1 MNKFE
6 NIAGKIITTKLQQLE
21 YTEPTALRVTPPKFQ
36 QHKDI
41 VTCVYYSCDFLWVNE
56 KTIQVQIMK
65 IGE

>member
-21 YTEPTALRVTPPKFQ
+21 YTEPTALRVTQ

-56 KTIQVQIMK
+56 KTIQV
-65 IGE
+65 